1 MKKRDLIVFPHRLA
15 PEKQPEIFRDLKEQL
30 PEYEFVMCQ
39 EHNLSKN
46 EYHNMLG
53 EAKLLF
59 SANLQET
66 LGISWYEG
74 ALVDTIPMVPDR
86 LSYTE
91 MAQQDFLYPS
101 IWTQDYAKYLE
112 NKDSI
117 INQIKDYMENYDK
130 FLPALKNQVKKLDTD
145 FFSGKELYQTIQES
159 I

>member
-1 MKKRDLIVFPHRLA
+1 
-15 PEKQPEIFRDLKEQL
+15 
-30 PEYEFVMCQ
+30 
-39 EHNLSKN
+39 
-46 EYHNMLG
+46 MLG

-91 MAQQDFLYPS
+91 MAIQDFLYPS

-112 NKDSI
+112 HKDSI

-130 FLPALKNQVKKLDTD
+130 FLPAIKNQVKKLNTD
-145 FFSGKELYQTIQES
+145 FFSGQQLYNI
-159 I
+159 IGNHI